1 MLRAL
6 TVVIHSFV
14 PSFQLGS
21 ERIKVGQVRFD
32 TKRCATRFNFGFLK
46 SRLFLEWIEKFIC
59 SSVQVICPICS
70 WDTCWSSEKIS
81 AWLKVVA
88 RMDCSLVLSWHGF
101 TNSRPK
107 EATDLLD
114 AGVVKANDITRTV
127 FNQTHGFAC
136 CSARQCIQRRVADSD
151 CVSFLATNVSFFGR
165 GLWCS
170 QFWLLEAGFLGT
182 IWLSFL
188 IRSFFLGKQH
198 WLQEG
203 ISHAKHK

>member
-14 PSFQLGS
+14 PSFHIGS

-32 TKRCATRFNFGFLK
+32 TKRRATRLDFGFPKKQIVFRADWKVHLQF
-46 SRLFLEWIEKFIC
+46 STGRSCVLYFLEIHADLPEKYPRDWRSWLAWIVGLF
-59 SSVQVICPICS
+59 
-70 WDTCWSSEKIS
+70 
-81 AWLKVVA
+81 
-88 RMDCSLVLSWHGF
+88 VL

-136 CSARQCIQRRVADSD
+136 CSARQCIQRRIADRIVIVFHSWLQMFHISAEGFRIHSLS
-151 CVSFLATNVSFFGR
+151 CFKLFFGTVR
-165 GLWCS
+165 LSLFVGHFFQCS
-170 QFWLLEAGFLGT
+170 QH
-182 IWLSFL
+182 
-188 IRSFFLGKQH
+188 Q
-198 WLQEG
+198 LQEL
-203 ISHAKHK
+203 INNRQK